1 MSTSSLRSTAL
12 ALAAFA
18 LSLAARN
25 AEAACDL
32 SVSMAQPRNVSVYQ
46 SARYTVR
53 VTNLSGST
61 SARATLT
68 LQLPRT
74 HTSPTVYVLGTVG
87 AFTTGCTRSGTVI
100 SCGVAQ
106 LRRGGSQDF
115 FVDLTFP
122 QNAGPLEI
130 TANVDVAGDSS
141 TGNNR
146 RTLLADLQNPDFVI
160 PTTTDRSVQNLH
172 CTGRGLTSYFEC
184 TLFSGSIATHA
195 TVFRPDGSVA
205 IPDEPDYGG
214 RWWQPLDDELAF
226 NYTYGGN
233 TVAQFVGSSVGGGCF
248 EGITS
253 FPNSTYVSPY
263 RVCVGP

>member
-1 MSTSSLRSTAL
+1 MSTHRLRSTAL
-12 ALAAFA
+12 SLAAFA
-18 LSLAARN
+18 LSLAART

-32 SVSMAQPRNVSVYQ
+32 SVSMSQPRNVSVYQ

-53 VTNLSGST
+53 VTNLSGGT
-61 SARATLT
+61 SPRGTLT

-87 AFTTGCTRSGTVI
+87 AFTAGCTRSGTLI

-106 LRRGGSQDF
+106 LRRGDSQDF

-130 TANVDVAGDSS
+130 AANVDVTGDSS

-146 RTLLADLQNPDFVI
+146 RTLVADLQNPDYAI
-160 PTTTDRSVQNLH
+160 PTTSDRSVQNRH
-172 CTGRGLTSYFEC
+172 CTGRGLTSFFEC
-184 TLFSGSIATHA
+184 TLFPSSIATHA
-195 TVFRPDGSVA
+195 TVFRPDGSIA

-214 RWWQPLDDELAF
+214 RWWQPFDDELAF
-226 NYTYGGN
+226 TYSDGTN

-253 FPNSTYVSPY
+253 FPNSTYLSPY
-263 RVCVGP
+263 RVCVAP